1 MVFASTLASAQEPV
15 PTPQGKLRST
25 MTIRPLSSATS
36 TDPMTSLPLATR
48 NFHWGTSLHGTSLN
62 GTSTHETVTP
72 GMLFSP
78 GTLDRLH
85 HPILRQDLRVN
96 GSASCATSNCHAGP
110 RPGVTQATVRR
121 GAEYPLWL
129 DNDPHAQSWKT
140 ICSDESVAMM
150 QRLKIMDGDQIVD
163 RAGFDNCLACH
174 NSTRRYNEPRANRN
188 AHGGHT
194 DADPMTQLL
203 SHPATTPHD
212 DVNTFQRE
220 GVGCSACHG
229 PSERWIGTHFQHFW
243 SPQNASDDG
252 FVDAGDLYVRARMC
266 ASCHVGDKDRDMN
279 HDIIAAGHPALRYE
293 LATFHAWQPKHWRD
307 AEAKDRTYYEA
318 QLWLAGQIAAT
329 DASLALLET
338 RAVKSHSNHQWP
350 EFAAYDCAS
359 CHHNLGL
366 QNARAPITD
375 DRKAG
380 ALYSSWNDAG
390 LRWLVHYRIDSGV
403 ATTDDLELLES
414 LDRVKLQMESQPKAD
429 PEFVAELALQAR
441 RSLARWFDG
450 PAGQSERAQFRSDR
464 LGHLVAAAAGK
475 RQTWRTWESAVQFYL
490 AAVAARESWPGG
502 WDGPVFNLAHPL
514 RVGLRY
520 PEMID
525 ASRYSKRHQSGPT
538 LNRSEVTKLGIE
550 LAGWLGPVSPP
561 QSNDEIQDDEA
572 ETQALQNELDEM
584 IQRINERWKR
594 LNEQRI
600 EQAKQAAS
608 AETKSDDGKPDMP
621 AKPERKPKTREE
633 LLEELRQMQEARDSD
648 ESDN

>member
-1 MVFASTLASAQEPV
+1 MVFVSTLASAQEPI
-15 PTPQGKLRST
+15 PTPAKALRST
-25 MTIRPLSSATS
+25 MTIKPLPSVTSSAPTS
-36 TDPMTSLPLATR
+36 ALPLVTSR
-48 NFHWGTSLHGTSLN
+48 VHQGTTL
-62 GTSTHETVTP
+62 HETAPHGNVAFGTASP

-85 HPILRQDLRVN
+85 HPLLRQDLIVN
-96 GSASCATSNCHAGP
+96 GAASCATSNCHAGP

-121 GAEYPLWL
+121 GAEYQLWL
-129 DNDPHAQSWKT
+129 ENDPHAQSWKT

-150 QRLKIMDGDQIVD
+150 RRLKIMDGDQIVD
-163 RAGFDNCLACH
+163 QAGFDNCMACH
-174 NSTRRYNEPRANRN
+174 NSTRRYNEPRH
-188 AHGGHT
+188 AH
-194 DADPMTQLL
+194 
-203 SHPATTPHD
+203 TPHANVS
-212 DVNTFQRE
+212 DVNSFQRE

-229 PSERWIGTHFQHFW
+229 PSQRWIGTHFQHAW
-243 SPQNASDDG
+243 SPQFASDEG
-252 FVDAGDLYVRARMC
+252 FVDTSDLYVRARMC

-307 AEAKDRTYYEA
+307 AEANDRTYYEA

-338 RAVKSHSNHQWP
+338 RAAKSHTISQWP
-350 EFAAYDCAS
+350 EFASYDCAS

-366 QNARAPITD
+366 QNARTPITD
-375 DRKAG
+375 DRKAV

-390 LRWLVHYRIDSGV
+390 LRWLIHYRIDTGV
-403 ATTDDLELLES
+403 ATTDDFELLES

-429 PEFVAELALQAR
+429 PGFVAELALQAR

-464 LGHLVAAAAGK
+464 LGNLVAAAAGK
-475 RQTWRTWESAVQFYL
+475 RQTWHTWESAAQFYL

-502 WDGPVFNLAHPL
+502 WHGPVSNLAHPL

-525 ASRYSKRHQSGPT
+525 VSRYSKRNESGPT
-538 LNRSEVTKLGIE
+538 LNRSEATKLGIE
-550 LAGWLGPVSPP
+550 LAGWLGPVYPS
-561 QSNDEIQDDEA
+561 QASDEILDDEA
-572 ETQALQNELDEM
+572 ETQSLQNELDEM
-584 IQRINERWKR
+584 IQRINQRWKR

-600 EQAKQAAS
+600 EQAKPAES
-608 AETKSDDGKPDMP
+608 ADKKSEDGKPDQP
-621 AKPERKPKTREE
+621 AKPERKPKTRQE
-633 LLEELRQMQEARDSD
+633 LLEELRQMQEARESD

>member
-1 MVFASTLASAQEPV
+1 MVFVSTLARAQEPI
-15 PTPQGKLRST
+15 PTPQG
-25 MTIRPLSSATS
+25 TS
-36 TDPMTSLPLATR
+36 TQ
-48 NFHWGTSLHGTSLN
+48 GK
-62 GTSTHETVTP
+62 
-72 GMLFSP
+72 LFSP

-85 HPILRQDLRVN
+85 SPILRQDLVVN
-96 GSASCATSNCHAGP
+96 GAASCATSNCHAGP

-121 GAEYPLWL
+121 GAEYQLWL

-150 QRLKIMDGDQIVD
+150 QRLKIMDGDQIIDQV
-163 RAGFDNCLACH
+163 GFDNCMACH
-174 NSTRRYNEPRANRN
+174 NSTRRYNEPRTNRDTY
-188 AHGGHT
+188 AGPS
-194 DADPMTQLL
+194 DAVHMTQFAPR
-203 SHPATTPHD
+203 HNQTGPN

-229 PSERWIGTHFQHFW
+229 PSERWIGTHFQHQW
-243 SPQNASDDG
+243 SSSFASDDG
-252 FVDAGDLYVRARMC
+252 FVDAADLYVRARMC

-338 RAVKSHSNHQWP
+338 RAAKSHSVSQWP
-350 EFAAYDCAS
+350 EFASYDCAS

-366 QNARAPITD
+366 QNSRTAITD
-375 DRKAG
+375 DRKAV

-390 LRWLVHYRIDSGV
+390 LRWLVQYRIETGA
-403 ATTDDLELLES
+403 ATSDDFELLES

-429 PEFVAELALQAR
+429 PGFVAELALQAR
-441 RSLARWFDG
+441 TSLAQWFDG

-464 LGHLVAAAAGK
+464 LGNLVAAAAGK
-475 RQTWRTWESAVQFYL
+475 RQTWQTWESAVQFYL

-502 WDGPVFNLAHPL
+502 WHGPVHNLAQPL

-525 ASRYSKRHQSGPT
+525 VSRYSKRNESGPT
-538 LNRSEVTKLGIE
+538 LNRAEATKLGIE
-550 LAGWLGPVSPP
+550 MAGWLGPIYQPES
-561 QSNDEIQDDEA
+561 SEELQDDEA
-572 ETQALQNELDEM
+572 ETQALQNELQEM

-594 LNEQRI
+594 LNQQRI
-600 EQAKQAAS
+600 EQAKQAES
-608 AETKSDDGKPDMP
+608 TDNKIDDGTPDMP
-621 AKPERKPKTREE
+621 AKPERKPKTREQ
-633 LLEELRQMQEARDSD
+633 LLEELRQMQEARTSD

>member
-1 MVFASTLASAQEPV
+1 MSTLARAQEPI
-15 PTPQGKLRST
+15 PTP
-25 MTIRPLSSATS
+25 P
-36 TDPMTSLPLATR
+36 
-48 NFHWGTSLHGTSLN
+48 GTSPPGTSPP
-62 GTSTHETVTP
+62 GTSTPGTSTP

-85 HPILRQDLRVN
+85 SPLLRQDLMVN
-96 GSASCATSNCHAGP
+96 GAASCATSNCHAGP

-121 GAEYPLWL
+121 GAEYQLWL
-129 DNDPHAQSWKT
+129 DHDPHAQSWKT

-150 QRLKIMDGDQIVD
+150 QRLKIMDGDQIIDQV
-163 RAGFDNCLACH
+163 GFDNCMACH
-174 NSTRRYNEPRANRN
+174 NSTRRYNEPRANRDTYV
-188 AHGGHT
+188 GPS
-194 DADPMTQLL
+194 DAVHMTPFAPDRNQT
-203 SHPATTPHD
+203 SPN
-212 DVNTFQRE
+212 DVNTFQHE

-229 PSERWIGTHFQHFW
+229 PSEQWIGTHFQRHW
-243 SPQNASDDG
+243 SPASASDEG
-252 FVDAGDLYVRARMC
+252 FVDAADLYIRARMC

-338 RAVKSHSNHQWP
+338 RAAKSHSVSQWP
-350 EFAAYDCAS
+350 EFASYDCAS
-359 CHHNLGL
+359 CHHQLGL
-366 QNARAPITD
+366 QNSRTAITD
-375 DRKAG
+375 DRKAV

-390 LRWLVHYRIDSGV
+390 LRWLVHYRIETGA
-403 ATTDDLELLES
+403 ATSDDFELLES

-429 PEFVAELALQAR
+429 PGFVAELALQAR
-441 RSLARWFDG
+441 TSLAQWFDG

-464 LGHLVAAAAGK
+464 LGNLVAAAAGK
-475 RQTWRTWESAVQFYL
+475 RQTWQTWESAVQFYL

-502 WDGPVFNLAHPL
+502 WHGPLHNLAQPL

-525 ASRYSKRHQSGPT
+525 VSRYSKRNESGPT
-538 LNRSEVTKLGIE
+538 LNRAEATKLGIE
-550 LAGWLGPVSPP
+550 MAGWLGPIYQPES
-561 QSNDEIQDDEA
+561 SDELQDDEA
-572 ETQALQNELDEM
+572 ETQALQNELQEM

-594 LNEQRI
+594 LNQQRI
-600 EQAKQAAS
+600 EQAESTDK
-608 AETKSDDGKPDMP
+608 KIDDGTPDMP
-621 AKPERKPKTREE
+621 AKPERKPKTREQ
-633 LLEELRQMQEARDSD
+633 LLEELRQMQEARTSD